1 MTLHGVDHIA
11 GSGAALPNH
20 LRNVCRS
27 DALVVLGLRSLWL
40 KAVSANPVGLA
51 NLNLTNS
58 WGKHPSWVLCVSF
71 FEGSSI
77 KGLG

>member
-1 MTLHGVDHIA
+1 MNTSVTQVEVVTLHGVDHIA

-51 NLNLTNS
+51 NLNLT
-58 WGKHPSWVLCVSF
+58 
-71 FEGSSI
+71 
-77 KGLG
+77 LGANIHLGCFA